1 MKIAIPLVNG
11 RLAMHF
17 GHCEQ
22 FVVTDVDE
30 ATCQYGRSDV
40 LVPPPHTSGMLPRW
54 LHEHSVNVMITS
66 IMGRRAQEQF
76 AAECIR
82 VVYGVASET
91 HENVL
96 QAFLEGSLS

>member
-1 MKIAIPLVNG
+1 
-11 RLAMHF
+11 
-17 GHCEQ
+17 
-22 FVVTDVDE
+22 
-30 ATCQYGRSDV
+30 
-40 LVPPPHTSGMLPRW
+40 
-54 LHEHSVNVMITS
+54 MITS